1 MPLKQPIRR
10 ALIVCAALTVSMCLR
25 GDSPSSNPSL
35 PDSQSVIGF
44 LNQSIAWQR
53 GIASLGQIAGD
64 PAEVLYFNESRQT
77 GKQALQLSFQFAR
90 EYAQYLAQFNP
101 QPNPEAQA
109 KTTASTLTQTAAAAE
124 NEAKERQADL
134 EKLAA
139 KLSSTHGGAREK
151 MQAQIDALQSEVELE
166 HLRGQTLRSLLAF
179 TGGSGNSGSLQAQIA
194 ALEQSVPELQAGNS
208 TNSASSASAGNTAE
222 TQRTQPATGLVGI
235 AENLIQL
242 GRQSRLLRDEQKST
256 DDLVRAGTA
265 IRTPLVKVLT
275 SIINEGDK
283 EVEQSDTTVDY
294 TQQKKQLDNLTK
306 QYKELADAVLPLGE
320 QRILLNGYQAN
331 LDRWREVVSGQY
343 DSEMRA
349 LALRLAVLAFVLIA
363 VLTVSEV
370 WRKSI
375 VKYVHDFRRR
385 YQLLLIRRFVIWIT
399 IALAIAFALAS
410 QIGSLAT
417 YIGLVTAGMAVA
429 LQNVILAIAGY
440 FFLIGKYGVRVGDRV
455 QIAGVSGIVIDIGLI
470 RLHMMEVGS
479 AETGREP
486 TGRVV
491 VFSNAIVFQSGAS
504 FFKQI
509 PGTNYTWHEVTLTL
523 APGTN
528 YQAAEKNLLAAVES
542 VYDRYRDRIER
553 QHRAMQENLTVA
565 VAVPRPYT
573 RLKMTKDGMEVII
586 RFPTEMENSAE
597 MDDAVT
603 RALLKALEES
613 PRMKLA
619 DSAPPVIQPASE
631 QPATPPESKKSA

>member
-1 MPLKQPIRR
+1 M
-10 ALIVCAALTVSMCLR
+10 CAAIAVSVCLR
-25 GDSPSSNPSL
+25 GDSPSNAGSL
-35 PDSQSVIGF
+35 PDGQTVITF
-44 LNQSIAWQR
+44 VNQSIAWQR

-64 PAEVLYFNESRQT
+64 PAEILYFNESRQT

-90 EYAQYLAQFNP
+90 EYAQYQSQFNP
-101 QPNPEAQA
+101 QPA
-109 KTTASTLTQTAAAAE
+109 TTAPGNNRTSNLTQMAVAAE
-124 NEAKERQADL
+124 REAKERQADV
-134 EKLAA
+134 ETLAA
-139 KLSSTHGGAREK
+139 KLSSTRGTAHQQ

-166 HLRGQTLRSLLAF
+166 HLRAQTLRSLLAF
-179 TGGSGNSGSLQAQIA
+179 TGGSGNSGSLQTQIA
-194 ALEQSVPELQAGNS
+194 ALEQSVPELQSNSATNAATSTANS
-208 TNSASSASAGNTAE
+208 TPTVEHAP
-222 TQRTQPATGLVGI
+222 PATGIVGI
-235 AENLIQL
+235 SESLIQL
-242 GRQSRLLRDEQKST
+242 GRESRLLREAKSST
-256 DDLVRAGTA
+256 DDLTAAAAKIRA
-265 IRTPLVKVLT
+265 PLVATLT
-275 SIINEGDK
+275 SIIHQGDQAL
-283 EVEQSDTTVDY
+283 EQAAGADY
-294 TQQKKQLDNLTK
+294 TQRKQQLDTAIK
-306 QYKELADAVLPLGE
+306 QYKELSDAVLPLGE
-320 QRILLNGYQAN
+320 QRVLLNSYEAN
-331 LDRWREVVSGQY
+331 LDRWRGVVSDQY
-343 DSEMRA
+343 QAALRA

-417 YIGLVTAGMAVA
+417 YIGLVTAGLAVA
-429 LQNVILAIAGY
+429 LQNIILAIAGY

-455 QIAGVSGIVIDIGLI
+455 QIGGVSGIVIDIGLI
-470 RLHMMEVGS
+470 RLHMMEVGA

-523 APGTN
+523 TPDTN
-528 YQAAEKNLLAAVES
+528 YAAAEKNLLAAVES
-542 VYDRYRDRIER
+542 VYDRYREQIER

-573 RLKMTKDGMEVII
+573 RLKLTKDGMEVII
-586 RFPTEMENSAE
+586 RFPTEMEKSAE

-603 RALLKALEES
+603 RALLKAIEQS

-619 DSAPPVIQPASE
+619 DAGAPVIQPAHE
-631 QPATPPESKKSA
+631 QQPSPPETKKSA